1 MPDRPDWSKY
11 LPGSER
17 HSLEDMSELA
27 ARLWSPSV
35 YDRRGEVVWMS
46 NFANG
51 LSEWRLSLGGD
62 EDSVVLSADY
72 PNRGHYCAKLI
83 TGTDIPFIAGIYTY
97 VYPPVLNKWGLE
109 VGFAIGQAFGS
120 FTIDMGYHD
129 GTYAYRG
136 YAALNGVDDLLTI
149 IDEDLGTETVAETE
163 VLHSAYGLY
172 HVLKLVIDT
181 EEGKYVRLLLDS
193 NEYDVSD
200 YTLKTVESD
209 AAPCNGIRIIF
220 IGDGV
225 GSDHARVGYV
235 ISTANEP

>member
-35 YDRRGEVVWMS
+35 YDRRGEVVWMN
-46 NFANG
+46 NFADG
-51 LSEWRLSLGGD
+51 LSQWRPVEGGD
-62 EDSVVLSADY
+62 EDSVILSADY

-83 TGTDIPFIAGIYTY
+83 TGTVGIIAAGIYAY

-109 VGFAIGQAFGS
+109 VGFAIGQAFSS
-120 FTIDMGYHD
+120 FTIDMGYYD

-136 YAALNGVDDLLTI
+136 YALIDGGNDLLKLYDENGDLQTI
-149 IDEDLGTETVAETE
+149 AEVE
-163 VLHSAYGLY
+163 VLHSLFGLY

-181 EEGKYVRLLLDS
+181 EDGTYERILLDS
-193 NEYDVSD
+193 NEYDVSA
-200 YTLKTVESD
+200 YSLYPTLSS
-209 AAPCNGIRIIF
+209 AAPCNGIRVIF
-220 IGDGV
+220 TGDGV
-225 GSDHARVGYV
+225 GLDHARVGYV